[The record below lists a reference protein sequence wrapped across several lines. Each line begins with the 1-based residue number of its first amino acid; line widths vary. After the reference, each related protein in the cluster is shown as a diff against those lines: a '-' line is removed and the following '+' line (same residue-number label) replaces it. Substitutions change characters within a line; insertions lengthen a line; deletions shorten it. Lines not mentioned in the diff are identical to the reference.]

1 MESFPWTVVFTSMS
15 SKKRDSC
22 LGWTHRLSF
31 RSVETTMILKTLQCS
46 GDTSVLRSRCP
57 GEDQRCWTSWCQWNC
72 ERKQSFWT
80 RKSCQVPS
88 LPPRKKKPSSVDE
101 ESRKWQLTGPVAPL
115 PTRRAGAADFEH
127 AWKHTQ
133 THSLFLLDSVE
144 SLVYVTGLAT
154 FNHYRQDNS
163 QPSH

>member
-1 MESFPWTVVFTSMS
+1 M
-15 SKKRDSC
+15 
-22 LGWTHRLSF
+22 THRFYVPAALVRISAAK
-31 RSVETTMILKTLQCS
+31 RAGASETVRESRAS
-46 GDTSVLRSRCP
+46 GP
-57 GEDQRCWTSWCQWNC
+57 
-72 ERKQSFWT
+72 ERAT
-80 RKSCQVPS
+80 RCQVCPHVK
-88 LPPRKKKPSSVDE
+88 KKKPSSVDE
-101 ESRKWQLTGPVAPL
+101 ESRKWQLTGPIAPL

-127 AWKHTQ
+127 ASKHTQ